1 MCAMQAPTAT
11 ARIDTPIGAI
21 AITAT
26 PDTLTGVRILPR
38 QRGAMSADDHPVLRE
53 TAAQLGAW
61 FAGELTAFDLP
72 LAPLDTAEGER
83 LRAGIASIPY
93 GETLTYGA
101 LATRVGSVARAVGQ
115 ACKSN
120 PFPIII
126 PCHRV
131 VSASGT
137 EYYSGGNGP
146 RTKTW
151 LIDFEQDHLPPE
163 KRTRLI

>member
-1 MCAMQAPTAT
+1 
-11 ARIDTPIGAI
+11 
-21 AITAT
+21 
-26 PDTLTGVRILPR
+26 
-38 QRGAMSADDHPVLRE
+38 
-53 TAAQLGAW
+53 
-61 FAGELTAFDLP
+61 
-72 LAPLDTAEGER
+72 
-83 LRAGIASIPY
+83 
-93 GETLTYGA
+93 
-101 LATRVGSVARAVGQ
+101 VGQ